1 MIPQETVDLIL
12 STARIEEVI
21 GDFVTL
27 KRRGSSYVACC
38 PFHNERTPSFHV
50 TPSKGIY
57 KCFGCGKG
65 GSAVGFLMD
74 YDHRTYGEAL
84 RYLADKYHID
94 IVEEELSAEE
104 IRKRQ
109 YTESLYLVMEFA
121 AKYFAEQLDSDEG
134 RAIARQYINH
144 RGLQEETVKKFGIGW
159 APSGFDTFVKAALA
173 AGYKEEYLI
182 DAGLA
187 KRSEKGSLYCR
198 FRERVMFPIHSV
210 SGRVIAFSGRTL
222 HAETESKYVNS
233 DSTPIYVKSRILMGI
248 YHAKSE
254 IAREDSC
261 ILVEGNV
268 DVVMLHQLGIRNAV
282 ASCGTAL
289 TVEQVRLIH
298 RFTDNVTIMYD
309 SDSAGIKAANKAI
322 PLILSEGMNVNTVL
336 LPEGEDPD
344 SFSRSHTL
352 EQVRDYI
359 RDNTK
364 DFISYKTDM
373 LLGKAGA
380 DPLKK
385 AELINDIADTIA
397 CAPDAVKRSVYADTV
412 AARFGVEAS
421 IIQDRVAKTHRKLLE
436 EEQKEE
442 ARAALARQRSELGQE
457 QAQSSQQVAAEPEGQ
472 SENTANAPQGGTV
485 NKTMLKAEMDILHFV
500 LKYGCDRLEFESDS
514 DYYSGSGEDA
524 PTVTDFINESLEA
537 DGATLANSILDETY
551 RAYMELYYEGYD
563 QDMIIRRLL
572 GGDNREIAAVVA
584 DLSTEKYRLT
594 IQAFEN
600 ALTTTSS
607 WLVIQ
612 VPRVILA
619 FNERRLQN
627 EIDLLKKSLKEVQG
641 TDREQDVLSRM
652 MKLQKFQREI
662 RQKLGRE
669 KSN

>member
-94 IVEEELSAEE
+94 IVEEELTAEE

-121 AKYFAEQLDSDEG
+121 AKYFADQLDSDEG
-134 RAIARQYINH
+134 RSIARQYINH
-144 RGLQEETVKKFGIGW
+144 RGLQEETVRKFGIGW

-222 HAETESKYVNS
+222 HAENESKYVNS

-254 IAREDSC
+254 IARQDSC

-268 DVVMLHQLGIRNAV
+268 DMVMLHQLGIRNAV

-289 TVEQVRLIH
+289 TIEQVRLIH

-336 LPEGEDPD
+336 LPDGEDPD

-352 EQVRDYI
+352 EQVSDYI

-373 LLGKAGA
+373 LLGNAGG

-397 CAPDAVKRSVYADTV
+397 CAPDAVKRSVFADTV
-412 AARFGVEAS
+412 AARFGVETS
-421 IIQDRVAKTHRKLLE
+421 IIQDRVAKTHRRLLE
-436 EEQKEE
+436 EEEKEKS
-442 ARAALARQRSELGQE
+442 RAAFAQE
-457 QAQSSQQVAAEPEGQ
+457 RLEREDAQAQSSQQSSAPEPENKETVQ
-472 SENTANAPQGGTV
+472 APQGRTV
-485 NKTMLKAEMDILHFV
+485 NRTMLKAEMDILHFI

-514 DYYSGSGEDA
+514 DYYGGSDEDA

-537 DGATLANSILDETY
+537 DGATLANSILEETY
-551 RAYMELYYEGYD
+551 RAYLALYYEGYD

-627 EIDLLKKSLKEVQG
+627 EIDILKKSLKDVQG
-641 TDREQDVLSRM
+641 TDGEQEVLSRM
-652 MKLQKFQREI
+652 MKLQKFQRDI
-662 RQKLGRE
+662 KQKLGRE

>member
-121 AKYFAEQLDSDEG
+121 AKYFAEQLDSEEG
-134 RAIARQYINH
+134 RAIARQYINR
-144 RGLQEETVKKFGIGW
+144 RGLQEETVKQFGIGW

-222 HAETESKYVNS
+222 HADTESKYVNS

-254 IAREDSC
+254 IARQDSC

-268 DVVMLHQLGIRNAV
+268 DMVMLHQLGIRNAV

-289 TVEQVRLIH
+289 TIEQVRLIH

-336 LPEGEDPD
+336 LPDGEDPD

-352 EQVRDYI
+352 EQVSDYI

-373 LLGKAGA
+373 LLDKAGS

-397 CAPDAVKRSVYADTV
+397 CAPDAVKRSVFADTV

-436 EEQKEE
+436 EEEKERG
-442 ARAALARQRSELGQE
+442 RAAFAQERQQRGEE
-457 QAQSSQQVAAEPEGQ
+457 QAQSSQQSAEPQPQ
-472 SENTANAPQGGTV
+472 SEETPDAPQGGTV

-500 LKYGCDRLEFESDS
+500 LNYGCDRLEFESDS
-514 DYYSGSGEDA
+514 DYYSGSGEEA

-537 DGATLANSILDETY
+537 DGATLANSVLDETY
-551 RAYMELYYEGYD
+551 RAYLALYYEGYD

-572 GGDNREIAAVVA
+572 GGDNREVAAVVA

-641 TDREQDVLSRM
+641 TDGEQEVLGRM
-652 MKLQKFQREI
+652 MKLQKFQMDI
-662 RQKLGRE
+662 KQKLGRE

>member
-94 IVEEELSAEE
+94 IVEEELTAEE

-121 AKYFAEQLDSDEG
+121 AKYFADQLDSDEG
-134 RAIARQYINH
+134 RSIARQYINR
-144 RGLQEETVKKFGIGW
+144 RGLQEETVRKFGIGW

-222 HAETESKYVNS
+222 HAENESKYVNS

-254 IAREDSC
+254 IARQDSC

-268 DVVMLHQLGIRNAV
+268 DMVMLHQLGIRNAV

-289 TVEQVRLIH
+289 TIEQVRLIH

-336 LPEGEDPD
+336 LPDGEDPD

-352 EQVRDYI
+352 EQVSDYI

-373 LLGKAGA
+373 LLGNAGG

-397 CAPDAVKRSVYADTV
+397 CAPDAVKRSVFADTV
-412 AARFGVEAS
+412 AARFGVETS
-421 IIQDRVAKTHRKLLE
+421 IIQDRVAKTHRRLLE
-436 EEQKEE
+436 EEEKEKS
-442 ARAALARQRSELGQE
+442 RAAFAQE
-457 QAQSSQQVAAEPEGQ
+457 RLEREDAQAQSSQQSSAPEPENKEIVQ
-472 SENTANAPQGGTV
+472 APQGRTV
-485 NKTMLKAEMDILHFV
+485 NRTMLKAEMDILHFI

-514 DYYSGSGEDA
+514 DYYGGSDEDA

-537 DGATLANSILDETY
+537 DGATLANSILEETY
-551 RAYMELYYEGYD
+551 RAYLALYYEGYD

-627 EIDLLKKSLKEVQG
+627 EIDILKKSLKDVQG
-641 TDREQDVLSRM
+641 TDGEQEVLSRM
-652 MKLQKFQREI
+652 MKLQKFQRDI
-662 RQKLGRE
+662 KQKLGRE

>member
-74 YDHRTYGEAL
+74 YDHRSYGEAL

-121 AKYFAEQLDSDEG
+121 AKYFAEQLDSEEG
-134 RAIARQYINH
+134 RAIARQYINR
-144 RGLQEETVKKFGIGW
+144 RGLQEETVRQFGIGW

-222 HAETESKYVNS
+222 HADTESKYVNS

-254 IAREDSC
+254 IARQDSC

-336 LPEGEDPD
+336 LPDGEDPD

-352 EQVRDYI
+352 EQVSDYI

-373 LLGKAGA
+373 LLDKTGS

-397 CAPDAVKRSVYADTV
+397 CAPDAVKRSVFADTV

-421 IIQDRVAKTHRKLLE
+421 IIQDRVAKTHRRLLE
-436 EEQKEE
+436 EEEKEKS
-442 ARAALARQRSELGQE
+442 RAAFAQE
-457 QAQSSQQVAAEPEGQ
+457 RLEREDAQAQSSQQSSAPEPENKETVQ
-472 SENTANAPQGGTV
+472 APQGGTV

-500 LKYGCDRLEFESDS
+500 LNYGCDRLEFESDS
-514 DYYSGSGEDA
+514 DYYSGSGEEA

-537 DGATLANSILDETY
+537 DGATLANSILEETY
-551 RAYMELYYEGYD
+551 RAYLALYYEGYD

-572 GGDNREIAAVVA
+572 GGDNREVAAVVA

-641 TDREQDVLSRM
+641 TDGEQEVLGRM
-652 MKLQKFQREI
+652 MKLQKFQRDI
-662 RQKLGRE
+662 KQKLGRE